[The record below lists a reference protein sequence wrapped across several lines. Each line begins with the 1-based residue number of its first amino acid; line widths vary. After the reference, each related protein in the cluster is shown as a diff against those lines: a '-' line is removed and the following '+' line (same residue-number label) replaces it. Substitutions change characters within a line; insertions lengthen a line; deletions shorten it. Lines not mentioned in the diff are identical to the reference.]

1 MSINIITKSTVRVLN
16 KNNPFLTK
24 NRSSPFSTI
33 TYVSETFMDLHE
45 ACNLPWVVLIPLSTI
60 ALRTAITLPL
70 SILQRKRSV
79 KQNELRNV
87 VSSITPV
94 VKLRLAQTQKVT
106 PEQIMLLSVKE
117 TRKRQKKLFKKYGV
131 DMWKNAMLPL
141 VQVPLWVTISLSI
154 RKLTENTLPLRE
166 SNDVYN
172 FIDPLIDLS
181 LPYSPL
187 PLMMPI
193 ILGTMSMINV
203 EYNGVMFSKRNNN
216 IGINNAKMNNAMSS
230 ILNVSRISSAFM
242 IGVSSQTSMLLSLY
256 WITSQLYSLLQN
268 LILDCLW
275 PLHNKNSL

>member
-45 ACNLPWVVLIPLSTI
+45 ACNLPWVALIPLSTI

-187 PLMMPI
+187 PLLMPI
-193 ILGTMSMINV
+193 ILGTLSMINV